1 MLKYFLFI
9 FTENRNVNIYKDIL
23 CSYKILIVKTTQKN
37 KKFATEQLLLV
48 LFFYCCVYL
57 LYIYQNLY
65 FVVTF
70 VSKYVSLIFN
80 SEEKC

>member
-9 FTENRNVNIYKDIL
+9 FTANRNVNIYKDIL
-23 CSYKILIVKTTQKN
+23 CSYKILIVKTTHKN
-37 KKFATEQLLLV
+37 KKFAKEQLLLV